1 MEHDDSFE
9 ECFYLIENILHLFER
24 KLIIPAAEDMD
35 GYIKS
40 PKEPEKDCRNSN
52 GFESFCHYEV
62 YWI

>member
-35 GYIKS
+35 GDIKS
-40 PKEPEKDCRNSN
+40 PKEP
-52 GFESFCHYEV
+52 
-62 YWI
+62 